1 MMWEID
7 KRDVLRWLKNL
18 KRDFDVIAPV
28 DVHGEALF
36 MPLSDDT
43 EVTLDYTNTLESPKE
58 FFLPK
63 TDEMFSFRK
72 KGEDFEITSKIDDK
86 KRIIFGI
93 RPCDVNAL
101 TILDKV
107 FGGEYRDP
115 YYFSR
120 RKNTTIVAMTC
131 TKPGINCFCDSMGT
145 GPSLSK
151 DFDLLFTELNDT
163 YLVEVGTKKGEE
175 ILKSKKGFFKE
186 ADEIKRD
193 EKEKKIEAAK
203 KRIKRHIDPFEISR
217 KLKCVDDEVWRKL
230 GERCIGCGGCSYVC
244 PTCHCFDVR
253 DISVGESGRRLR
265 YWDSCIFSGFTRM
278 AGGVNPRETKES
290 RMKQRYNCKFNY
302 FFERYGM
309 FGCVGC
315 GRCTDVC
322 PGNIKMVEFLKEL
335 KAVIL
340 TGNGKDR
347 KKMKKR

>member
-1 MMWEID
+1 
-7 KRDVLRWLKNL
+7 
-18 KRDFDVIAPV
+18 
-28 DVHGEALF
+28 
-36 MPLSDDT
+36 
-43 EVTLDYTNTLESPKE
+43 
-58 FFLPK
+58 
-63 TDEMFSFRK
+63 MFSFRK

-230 GERCIGCGGCSYVC
+230 GERCIGCGGCSYIC